1 MYFSSDAGA
10 DYITGSEHNDFIRG
24 GANDDFIDSGDGDDL
39 IRSGAGSDII
49 TTGEGSD
56 LLYYAADQLDNSADT
71 ALDFSLSDRVV
82 IGENI
87 SVMLIHNVATFSTTI
102 DGVEPQSTLAF
113 AGSSIISQDIFI
125 TVT

>member
-56 LLYYAADQLDNSADT
+56 LLYYTADQLDGSADT
-71 ALDFSLSDRVV
+71 VLDFSTSDRIVL
-82 IGENI
+82 GENI
-87 SVMLIHNVATFSTTI
+87 RVSLVDNVATFSTTI
-102 DGVEPQSTLAF
+102 DGVERQSTLTF
-113 AGSSIISQDIFI
+113 AGSSVVSQDIFI
-125 TVT
+125 TVR